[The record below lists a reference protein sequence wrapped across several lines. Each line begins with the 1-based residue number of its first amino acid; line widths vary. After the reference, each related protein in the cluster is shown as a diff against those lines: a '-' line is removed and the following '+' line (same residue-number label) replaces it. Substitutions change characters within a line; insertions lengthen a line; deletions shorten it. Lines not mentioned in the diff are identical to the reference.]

1 MYQINIYN
9 FNPLGLNIIRCLYFE
24 FFFLGRSRQSEK
36 AITIQL
42 FKKLI
47 LVMTGIAVFNIK
59 RMFQRQTM
67 LTFKST
73 YEGVM
78 IQNKKTKQQI
88 VNTL

>member
-1 MYQINIYN
+1 
-9 FNPLGLNIIRCLYFE
+9 
-24 FFFLGRSRQSEK
+24 
-36 AITIQL
+36 
-42 FKKLI
+42 
-47 LVMTGIAVFNIK
+47 MTGIAVFNIK

-78 IQNKKTKQQI
+78 IQKKKKQQI